1 MLSLLATILLW
12 QESPADFLKKVEE
25 KYASAKAIS
34 VSSEIQ
40 ITGKQEGRDIK
51 GKMEGVFRSKGEGKV
66 RAELSGTMND
76 KPVPQ
81 TMNVSDGKALASIS
95 GMDRPQ
101 KKEHALALGTWSRRF
116 LVRTGILGSTSSL
129 FATVFQS
136 QSVKLEDLFK
146 VSEVA
151 DGGWEK
157 VEGRERR
164 VIKFTVASPEPGS
177 PPMKCRIW
185 VDHKNLA
192 VLKRESTQTT
202 PSGSVT
208 ITESY
213 GDAVFDGD
221 IPDDEFKVG
230 D

>member
-1 MLSLLATILLW
+1 MIALLAVLLVL
-12 QESPADFLKKVEE
+12 QDTPEDLLKKVEE
-25 KYASAKAIS
+25 KYATAKSLS
-34 VSSEIQ
+34 VTAEIQ
-40 ITGKQEGRDIK
+40 IAGKQEGRDIK
-51 GKMEGVFRSKGEGKV
+51 GKMEGTFRSKGERKV
-66 RAELSGTMND
+66 RSELSGTVND
-76 KPVPQ
+76 QPVPR
-81 TMNVSDGKALASIS
+81 TMNVSDGKSLASIA
-95 GMDRPQ
+95 GMERPQ

-116 LVRTGILGSTSSL
+116 LVRTGLLGSTSSL
-129 FATVFQS
+129 FASVFQS
-136 QSVKLEDLFK
+136 QSVKLEELFK

-157 VEGRERR
+157 VDGRERR

-185 VDHKNLA
+185 VDHKNLV

-202 PSGSVT
+202 ASGSVT
-208 ITESY
+208 ITETY
-213 GDAVFDGD
+213 GDAGFDGD